1 MVSFPR
7 RNEILKVLSSNE
19 SMEEVILFG
28 SRAKGSFRKNSDI
41 DLAVKTSEE
50 LSFREKR
57 KLREKVDEAAGI
69 YSVDLLFWDEISEE
83 MREQVEREGVWVWK
97 R

>member
-41 DLAVKTSEE
+41 DLAVKTSGE

-83 MREQVEREGVWVWK
+83 MREQVEREGVLVWK

>member
-1 MVSFPR
+1 MADFPHR
-7 RNEILKVLSSNE
+7 EEILRALSSNDRV
-19 SMEEVILFG
+19 EEVILFG
-28 SRAKGSFRKNSDI
+28 SRVKGSFRKNSDV
-41 DLAVKTSEE
+41 DLAVKTAGE
-50 LSFREKR
+50 LPFREKR

-83 MREQVEREGVWVWK
+83 MREQVEREGVRVWK